1 MSDCAPILFLL
12 DLKPNIKTNKNKYN
26 PKQLKLDIYKSN
38 RILSNLYNDSVEV
51 YYNTCDEDELDM
63 LSNLF
68 TNDRPVHIFYRK
80 YITESYTYL
89 GDMSEL
95 SIIDYNNVDE
105 YKYFNIL
112 IDKSYNHKIPI
123 LTSNKKNDIIKY
135 LGYNLT
141 QDELSI
147 FYNETIFDL
156 NDIFY
161 RK

>member
-1 MSDCAPILFLL
+1 MSHSAPILFLFE
-12 DLKPNIKTNKNKYN
+12 LKPNIKTNKDKYN

-38 RILSNLYNDSVEV
+38 RILSNLYNDSIEI
-51 YYNTCDEDELDM
+51 YYNTCDENELDM

-89 GDMSEL
+89 GDMNEL
-95 SIIDYNNVDE
+95 SIIDYNNTDKF
-105 YKYFNIL
+105 KYFNIL
-112 IDKSYNHKIPI
+112 INKSYNHKIPI
-123 LTSNKKNDIIKY
+123 LTSNKKNDILKY
-135 LGYNLT
+135 LGYHLT
-141 QDELSI
+141 EDELSI
-147 FYNETIFDL
+147 FYKETIFDL